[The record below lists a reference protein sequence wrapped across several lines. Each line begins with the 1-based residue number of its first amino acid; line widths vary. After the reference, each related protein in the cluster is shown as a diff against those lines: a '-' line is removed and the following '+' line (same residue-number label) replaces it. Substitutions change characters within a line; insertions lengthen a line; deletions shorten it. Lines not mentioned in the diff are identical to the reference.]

1 MEYTLMNEYQ
11 TPLNEETLKGIP
23 NEVKEQLYDII
34 NNVEFIQRLV
44 SPNRQRAKD
53 RPRDNDG
60 KIIVDLAN
68 PHIVENI
75 DYFRPTALHFKKYGC
90 FTLLRPNSNPTS
102 EYGKWLREER
112 RRCWEG
118 YIRPTDGE
126 WVTGYMYWYLNYC
139 PIMLAKKTGAKTA
152 NRVEDFPEFWEG
164 VYWRTHYLDQAR
176 KSGKHA
182 IELARRGCGKSYTLA
197 SLMAHNFILG
207 ENAESHKRTMTV
219 LTAYQK
225 EYLAGKDG
233 TLSKFVPMIDFIA
246 EHTQFP
252 RLRLRSSIQDMMWKM
267 GYKDVETGAEKGTLN
282 TVIGVSSKDDEGK
295 LRGKRG
301 YIFIEEMGSF
311 PNLLSIYN
319 TIRYGVEEGD
329 LTFGL
334 IYLVG
339 TAAEDASDFSSAKE
353 LMYNTKGYNIYSIKN
368 VFDKNSSGN
377 STFGFFFPSYINRK
391 GCYNKDGVSD
401 VTKALL
407 EILMARYEAKYNS
420 SDPTTILRVIA
431 EMPITPAE
439 AIIKVGVNTFPVP
452 QLTERL
458 VQLDSNPNSLDD
470 VYVGSLEFNNQGT
483 LEFKPTNSKSIRYF
497 PTKDNKVEGA
507 IEIFQM
513 PEIDK
518 HTNKP
523 YANRYILGHDP
534 VDNDTAETMSLSS
547 TIVLD
552 LWTDKIVAEYTGR
565 LPYAEDNYEVC
576 RKLCLFYNGRVN
588 YENNKKGL
596 FAYFSKMN
604 CTYLL
609 TDVLEFLKDR
619 QMIKAIGYGNVSK
632 GTVATAAIN
641 NYAKELIRKWLL
653 TPMPIVS
660 KEGDEEIETSVPNLF
675 SIKNRALL
683 QELISYNPDGNF
695 DRVSSLGMLMLLRED
710 RIITYQGNLNKES
723 FEEVDS
729 SYLGNDPFFTKNY
742 NDKFKINLY

>member
-1 MEYTLMNEYQ
+1 MEYTLMNKYQ
-11 TPLNEETLKGIP
+11 TPLNEETLKDIP

-282 TVIGVSSKDDEGK
+282 TVIGVSSKDDEDK

>member
-11 TPLNEETLKGIP
+11 TPLNEETLKDIP

-660 KEGDEEIETSVPNLF
+660 KEGDEEVETSIPNLF

>member
-118 YIRPTDGE
+118 YVRPTDGE

-282 TVIGVSSKDDEGK
+282 TVIGVSSKDDEDK

-660 KEGDEEIETSVPNLF
+660 KEGDEEVETSIPNLF

-742 NDKFKINLY
+742 NDKFKINLH

>member
-11 TPLNEETLKGIP
+11 TPLNEETLKDIP

-609 TDVLEFLKDR
+609 TDVLEFLKDK

-660 KEGDEEIETSVPNLF
+660 KEGNEEIETSVPNLF

-723 FEEVDS
+723 FEEIDS

>member
-11 TPLNEETLKGIP
+11 TPLNEETLKDIP

-282 TVIGVSSKDDEGK
+282 TVIGVSSKDDEDK

-534 VDNDTAETMSLSS
+534 KSS
-547 TIVLD
+547 MGLIVVIL
-552 LWTDKIVAEYTGR
+552 
-565 LPYAEDNYEVC
+565 
-576 RKLCLFYNGRVN
+576 
-588 YENNKKGL
+588 
-596 FAYFSKMN
+596 
-604 CTYLL
+604 
-609 TDVLEFLKDR
+609 
-619 QMIKAIGYGNVSK
+619 
-632 GTVATAAIN
+632 
-641 NYAKELIRKWLL
+641 
-653 TPMPIVS
+653 
-660 KEGDEEIETSVPNLF
+660 
-675 SIKNRALL
+675 
-683 QELISYNPDGNF
+683 
-695 DRVSSLGMLMLLRED
+695 
-710 RIITYQGNLNKES
+710 
-723 FEEVDS
+723 
-729 SYLGNDPFFTKNY
+729 
-742 NDKFKINLY
+742 